1 MYFPL
6 ISKNKFINTYNMRNI
21 IQDQLTKEEKMKA
34 ENLVAQ
40 LEAIFVDKLSALTEK
55 QRQDYKA
62 INEKNKLFV
71 NKVWDYRNHSKHLSS
86 PDVDW
91 QEFENDYKAR
101 VFSESLLGRIT
112 SLAYR
117 LESTKILHDYDNYQD
132 SLNDYAYSQY
142 SKGAG
147 KPGFTEKVAEL
158 KQFFA

>member
-1 MYFPL
+1 
-6 ISKNKFINTYNMRNI
+6 MRNI
-21 IQDQLTKEEKMKA
+21 IQDLLTQDEKKQA

-40 LEAIFVDKLSALTEK
+40 LEAIFIDKLSALTEK
-55 QRQDYKA
+55 ERRDYKA

-71 NKVWDYRNHSKHLSS
+71 NKIWDYRQHSSTLSS

-91 QEFENDYKAR
+91 EEFEKDYKAR
-101 VFSESLLGRIT
+101 VFTENLLGRVE

-132 SLNDYAYSQY
+132 ALNDYAYSQY

-158 KQFFA
+158 KQFFARTKSTPTTKPTEE